1 MTDLLIPSVTS
12 RGDTFPRRILDGCR
26 SSVVNRYS
34 RAGDSLGSELKHSK
48 SDDLVLQ
55 SAALISPDIQ
65 RARCDSSIPKT
76 VCVVYEDD
84 VVSTHV
90 LPKANHFSD
99 NETVEVRSA
108 SADKAPRKI
117 SGDFSDVQRISNR
130 HVGLYDRVD
139 PEDSIRD
146 MITENDFYRW
156 DFKED

>member
-1 MTDLLIPSVTS
+1 MTDLLIQPVTS
-12 RGDTFPRRILDGCR
+12 RGDTFPRRLLDGCR
-26 SSVVNRYS
+26 SSVVSRYGMP
-34 RAGDSLGSELKHSK
+34 GDSLGSELKHSK

-55 SAALISPDIQ
+55 GAALIQPDIQ
-65 RARCDSSIPKT
+65 RARCDLSVPKT
-76 VCVVYEDD
+76 ACVVYGDD

-90 LPKANHFSD
+90 LPNGKYFSD

-146 MITENDFYRW
+146 MITENDFYR
-156 DFKED
+156 